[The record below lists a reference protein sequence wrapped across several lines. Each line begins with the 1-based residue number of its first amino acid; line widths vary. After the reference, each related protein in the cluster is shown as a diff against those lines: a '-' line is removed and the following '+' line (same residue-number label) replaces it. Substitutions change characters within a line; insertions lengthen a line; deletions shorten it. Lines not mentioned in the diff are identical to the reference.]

1 LQISTANQPQIIVA
15 ASPDG
20 RVIIMNAKPR
30 LETLSR
36 SFAAVPSLQLPAL
49 AAAGLLSWGRQRRNR
64 RRDAASS
71 LYFLAAGL
79 VVGAG
84 AALLLSPSS
93 GKDVRSRVGKL
104 LGGGVG
110 KILGEQA
117 GAHPVG
123 TTRVVKAAREVLGQH
138 EE

>member
-1 LQISTANQPQIIVA
+1 
-15 ASPDG
+15 
-20 RVIIMNAKPR
+20 MNAKPR
-30 LETLSR
+30 LEKLSR

-49 AAAGLLSWGRQRRNR
+49 AAAGLFGWGRQRRSR
-64 RRDAASS
+64 RRDAINSMY
-71 LYFLAAGL
+71 LLAAGL

-84 AALLLSPSS
+84 AALLLSPAS

-110 KILGEQA
+110 KILGEQV
-117 GAHPVG
+117 GTHPVE